1 MKEKDLVIAVDVG
14 SSNCKAAL
22 LNKSGQVL
30 KVATKPVSL
39 ISPKQG
45 WFEICPHKLWS
56 DIFYLIQT
64 VSCNFK
70 ERILTF
76 GISVQR
82 NTFITWNKD
91 TGEYLH
97 NFMTWMDKRAAN
109 MCTEWNNS
117 SFMNVFQ
124 WAGWVLGS
132 LCGSHRMLCASTFKA
147 KCNTIPMRLKW
158 ILMHNKKAH
167 ALLKSRK
174 LCFGTLETWLIW
186 KLTKG
191 RTWATEFSCASCTGI
206 FDIWTMSWSSVMS
219 YLFEIP
225 IEIFPE
231 VRSSNAYFGK
241 IDKSLG
247 FGFSVPISG
256 VLGDQQASMFG
267 NLLYCDGNTKLTLGT
282 VISCNVNTGNE
293 THPTS
298 NSIYPVIG
306 WKLNGQDPCFIA
318 EFFASNGGRAVEWT
332 VTSGLVKN
340 LNDIDALA
348 RDVPSTE
355 GVTFVPAFNGMEVP
369 QKDAHAETSLFGI
382 TLRTK
387 TSHIVRAVL
396 ESQAYLSCHVLDNMF
411 QHYKKPLEIVVD
423 GGTSRSSFVLES
435 LSQIS
440 QVDLQKSESVDGSLI
455 GAALVAGLGIGLYQS
470 LDDIKSSVNLEFSQI
485 KFNKNSTDTQVLEN
499 RQKWYKSVEKC
510 VDWSTILP

>member
-1 MKEKDLVIAVDVG
+1 MKEKDLVIAVDIG

-22 LNKSGQVL
+22 INKSGQVL
-30 KVATKPVSL
+30 RVATKPISL

-45 WFEICPHKLWS
+45 WFEICPHKLWI
-56 DIFYLIQT
+56 DICFLIQT
-64 VSCNFK
+64 VTSNLQN
-70 ERILTF
+70 RILTF

-97 NFMTWMDKRAAN
+97 NFISWMDKRAAN
-109 MCTEWNNS
+109 MCDDLNNS
-117 SFMNVFQ
+117 SFMNTFQ
-124 WAGWVLGS
+124 WAAWVLGS
-132 LCGSHRMLCASTFKA
+132 LCGSHRMLCASTFKS
-147 KCNTIPMRLKW
+147 KCKTIPMRLRW
-158 ILMHNKKAH
+158 ILINNKKAH
-167 ALLKSRK
+167 KLLKNKK

-206 FDIWTMSWSSVMS
+206 FDIWSLSWSSVMA
-219 YLFEIP
+219 YIFGIP

-231 VRSSNAYFGK
+231 VKPSNSNFGE

-247 FGFSVPISG
+247 LGFSAPITG

-267 NLLYCDGNTKLTLGT
+267 NLLYHEGNTKLTLGT
-282 VISCNVNTGNE
+282 VISCNINTGNN

-298 NSIYPVIG
+298 NSIYPLIG
-306 WKLNGQDPCFIA
+306 WKLEGQDPYFIA

-332 VTSGLVKN
+332 VTSGLDKN
-340 LNDIDALA
+340 LNEIDALA
-348 RDVPSTE
+348 RNVPSTE

-369 QKDAHAETSLFGI
+369 QKDAQAETSLFGI
-382 TLRTK
+382 TYRTK
-387 TSHIVRAVL
+387 TNHIVRAVL
-396 ESQAYLSCHVLDNMF
+396 ESQAYLSCHVLDNIF
-411 QHYKKPLEIVVD
+411 QFYKKPCEIVVD
-423 GGTSRSSFVLES
+423 GGTSRSLFVLES

-440 QVDLQKSESVDGSLI
+440 EFDLKKSESVDGSLI
-455 GAALVAGLGIGLYQS
+455 GAALVAGLGVGLYQS
-470 LDDIKSSVNLEFSQI
+470 LEDIKSRVTLEFTQI
-485 KFNKNSTDTQVLEN
+485 KFNKNLTETQMLES
-499 RQKWYKSVEKC
+499 RKKWYKSVEKC